1 MKTLLS
7 AVFAVLYIQAV
18 LGVDPHEHSKVV
30 CYWNSTAYERQGG
43 SFFTSFFAS
52 LTFMLHVKSIGRT
65 FIILSVLNRFLE
77 SWEYRYQTCH
87 K

>member
-7 AVFAVLYIQAV
+7 VVFAVLYIQAV

-43 SFFTSFFAS
+43 SFFTSF
-52 LTFMLHVKSIGRT
+52 LHHSHSCYT
-65 FIILSVLNRFLE
+65 WNLLE
-77 SWEYRYQTCH
+77 ERL
-87 K
+87 